1 MTNLDRHTSMDRVT
15 DLIRPRSAGGVDE
28 AADVAEVA
36 ARAAGVRIREI
47 GDLDGL
53 QAVYQ
58 LYDTIWRPDRT
69 NPPVTTELLRALTKA
84 GNYVGGAFD
93 DTGSRRGGSRSE
105 ERGSRTDRLGELAGA
120 CVGFFGLPETSLD
133 SSPDSGPQ
141 ASLELHSHI
150 AGVAPWALGR
160 SIGFALKLH
169 QRTWA
174 LRRGVAVMEWT
185 FDPLVRRNAYFNLV
199 KLGALPAEYL
209 PNFYGGMHDTINA
222 GDESDRLLARWELDT
237 RDVAAAALGKTSPR
251 DAEAELARG
260 AVVALDR
267 DDNGGPAAGT
277 LAGDTLLVAVPPDI
291 ESLRASDP
299 AAARDWR
306 VAVRETLGAAMADGA
321 RVTGFDRAGWY
332 VLSPQ
337 RTGEGQ

>member
-1 MTNLDRHTSMDRVT
+1 MTNLDQHTSMDRVT

-28 AADVAEVA
+28 AADAAAAA
-36 ARAAGVRIREI
+36 ARAAGVRIHEI
-47 GDLDGL
+47 SDLEGL
-53 QAVYQ
+53 EAVYR
-58 LYDTIWRPDRT
+58 LYDTIWRPDPT

-84 GNYVGGAFD
+84 GNYVAGAFD
-93 DTGSRRGGSRSE
+93 DTG
-105 ERGSRTDRLGELAGA
+105 LIGA
-120 CVGFFGLPETSLD
+120 CVGFFGMPETSLAV
-133 SSPDSGPQ
+133 SPDSAPR

-150 AGVAPWALGR
+150 AGVVPRALGR
-160 SIGFALKLH
+160 SVGFALKLH
-169 QRTWA
+169 QRSWA

-222 GDESDRLLARWELDT
+222 GDESDRLLARWELDS

-267 DDNGGPAAGT
+267 NGNGGPAAGS

-337 RTGEGQ
+337 WTGEDQ

>member
-1 MTNLDRHTSMDRVT
+1 MTNLDQHTSMDRVT
-15 DLIRPRSAGGVDE
+15 DLIRPRSAGSVDE
-28 AADVAEVA
+28 ATEAAEAA
-36 ARAAGVRIREI
+36 ARAAGVRIHEI
-47 GDLDGL
+47 SDLDGL
-53 QAVYQ
+53 DAVYR
-58 LYDTIWRPDRT
+58 LYDTIWRPDPT

-84 GNYVGGAFD
+84 GNYVAGAFD
-93 DTGSRRGGSRSE
+93 DTG
-105 ERGSRTDRLGELAGA
+105 LLGA
-120 CVGFFGLPETSLD
+120 CVGFFGMPGT
-133 SSPDSGPQ
+133 
-141 ASLELHSHI
+141 SLELHSHI
-150 AGVAPWALGR
+150 AGVVPRALGR
-160 SIGFALKLH
+160 SVGFALKLH
-169 QRTWA
+169 QRSWA

-199 KLGALPAEYL
+199 KLGALPSEYL
-209 PNFYGGMHDTINA
+209 QNFYGGMDDSINA

-251 DAEAELARG
+251 DAEAEIARG

-267 DDNGGPAAGT
+267 DGDGGPAAGS
-277 LAGDTLLVAVPPDI
+277 LAGDTLLVAVPADI

-337 RTGEGQ
+337 WTGEDQ